1 MERPA
6 TSTILL
12 LPGAISL
19 TGATT
24 CRATGL
30 LQAVERQRVLAE
42 HHPLMLFG
50 QRRLEGVARIVL
62 IPMRIVGGEHD
73 AVPTDPFAGGQQVFG
88 ALGLFDRLRRH
99 PDIRTYILR
108 RQALEVRH

>member
-12 LPGAISL
+12 WPGAISL
-19 TGATT
+19 TCATT

-42 HHPLMLFG
+42 HHPLLLFG

-62 IPMRIVGGEHD
+62 VPMRIVGREHD
-73 AVPTDPFAGGQQVFG
+73 AIPADPLAGGQQIFRS
-88 ALGLFDRLRRH
+88 LRFLDRLRGY
-99 PDIRTYILR
+99 P
-108 RQALEVRH
+108 